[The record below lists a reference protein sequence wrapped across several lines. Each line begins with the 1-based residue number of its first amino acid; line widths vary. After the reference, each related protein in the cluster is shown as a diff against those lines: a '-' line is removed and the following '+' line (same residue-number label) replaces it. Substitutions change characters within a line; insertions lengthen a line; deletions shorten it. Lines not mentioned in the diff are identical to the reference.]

1 MWGLD
6 HHEGWMSKIWC
17 FWSVVLE
24 KTVQTVWSPWVPW
37 AAGSNQSTLKGI
49 NPDYS
54 LKGLMLKLKHQY
66 FSHLMWRAD
75 SLEKTLIL
83 GKIEGRRR
91 REWQKMR
98 WLDVT
103 INSID
108 VSLSKLQVIV
118 KDKEAWHATIH
129 NPWGHKG
136 LGITEWLNNILIK
149 TVWHWHKYRY

>member
-1 MWGLD
+1 MWELD

-17 FWSVVLE
+17 FRSVVLE

-37 AAGSNQSTLKGI
+37 AAGSNQSNLKGI

-54 LKGLMLKLKHQY
+54 LKGLMLKLKRQY
-66 FSHLMWRAD
+66 FSHLMWRVD

-118 KDKEAWHATIH
+118 KDGESWHATIH
-129 NPWGHKG
+129 NPWVPKG
-136 LGITEWLNNILIK
+136 WA
-149 TVWHWHKYRY
+149 